1 MNSAVFKLNVVVF
14 NLTCL
19 CWSRTCLCWSRTCL
33 CWSRTCLCWS
43 VTCLCWIATIFCWS
57 FVRYCCAQ
65 ISGLSFSTIA
75 STAAASS
82 RAKGR
87 CRSMRA
93 CALFATTARSSPTWG
108 TSPSARPRSPGR
120 WPLFGARHAA
130 PSSPS
135 STCRVTCSRSMGSRT
150 GRTPSIRNWSQS

>member
-14 NLTCL
+14 KLTCLCWSRTWL
-19 CWSRTCLCWSRTCL
+19 CWSRTCLCWSRT
-33 CWSRTCLCWS
+33 S
-43 VTCLCWIATIFCWS
+43 LCWIATILCWS

-135 STCRVTCSRSMGSRT
+135 STFRVTCSRSMASPT